1 MKTAYIRESGR
12 DCKRTYFPSHAH
24 IRWPSHNRSVVLT
37 TRCTHT
43 TLGLSANKCICLLVA
58 RINSI
63 FYGRRRL
70 PLVGSLRMESTR
82 YRLLVPRDSEVLRF
96 YHSYAIVIVSAKIHQ
111 DIYLFRSLQSLDLCS
126 AYCWVG
132 SCDAGAMTAVDV
144 AMIMTSENLF
154 SICSRRQRPFAAVG
168 DKKNPSKVRC
178 DMLSVDLVVAVLR
191 YSVPQC
197 HFRCECFDVIRA
209 W

>member
-1 MKTAYIRESGR
+1 METACVRESGR
-12 DCKRTYFPSHAH
+12 NCKQTYFPSHAH

-96 YHSYAIVIVSAKIHQ
+96 YHSYAIVIVRRKFIKIF
-111 DIYLFRSLQSLDLCS
+111 ISFAPCNRSICVWRTVWL
-126 AYCWVG
+126 G
-132 SCDAGAMTAVDV
+132 V
-144 AMIMTSENLF
+144 AM
-154 SICSRRQRPFAAVG
+154 QA
-168 DKKNPSKVRC
+168 
-178 DMLSVDLVVAVLR
+178 
-191 YSVPQC
+191 Q
-197 HFRCECFDVIRA
+197 
-209 W
+209 